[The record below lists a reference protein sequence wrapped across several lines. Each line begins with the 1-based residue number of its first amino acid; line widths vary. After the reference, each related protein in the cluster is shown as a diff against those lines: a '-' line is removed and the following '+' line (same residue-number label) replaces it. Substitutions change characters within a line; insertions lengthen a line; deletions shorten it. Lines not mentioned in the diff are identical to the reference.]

1 MYTLLYINKGLPGGS
16 PSLKTPRNWKPGPWW
31 GFLSVWFRIWH
42 CDPRPLSA
50 ASSQR
55 RGALI
60 LAPFPL
66 TPPHPGDL
74 GAHLR
79 QVQGCWRLE
88 SPSTLPSWLQAELW
102 PSLTQCHCCSRTRF
116 PGVPGRVGRPT
127 CPTICTRAIRRIGKK
142 RKKQEFRIC

>member
-1 MYTLLYINKGLPGGS
+1 MQDGTPKSLACSIFLSMGLS
-16 PSLKTPRNWKPGPWW
+16 CSLKTPRNWKPGPWW

-50 ASSQR
+50 ASSQQQ
-55 RGALI
+55 GALI

-74 GAHLR
+74 GAHLG

-88 SPSTLPSWLQAELW
+88 RVSIHTPLLAPGQAVAQPHSVPLLLMDPCPGW
-102 PSLTQCHCCSRTRF
+102 GGLSLAREVDATDSLAMGT
-116 PGVPGRVGRPT
+116 GSL
-127 CPTICTRAIRRIGKK
+127 
-142 RKKQEFRIC
+142 E